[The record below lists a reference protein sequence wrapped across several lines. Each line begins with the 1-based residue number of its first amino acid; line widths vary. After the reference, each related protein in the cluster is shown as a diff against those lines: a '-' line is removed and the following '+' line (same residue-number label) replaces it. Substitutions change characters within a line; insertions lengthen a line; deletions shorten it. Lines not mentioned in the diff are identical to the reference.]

1 MNQPAVGKEIAG
13 VDLGDRDSMVCVID
27 GVSGEVL
34 ERATVPTVARLGR
47 AGERLRGSLRSR
59 PRRPP
64 TPARESV
71 VMAS

>member
-34 ERATVPTVARLGR
+34 ERATVPTVARLGVP
-47 AGERLRGSLRSR
+47 GS
-59 PRRPP
+59 
-64 TPARESV
+64 A
-71 VMAS
+71 